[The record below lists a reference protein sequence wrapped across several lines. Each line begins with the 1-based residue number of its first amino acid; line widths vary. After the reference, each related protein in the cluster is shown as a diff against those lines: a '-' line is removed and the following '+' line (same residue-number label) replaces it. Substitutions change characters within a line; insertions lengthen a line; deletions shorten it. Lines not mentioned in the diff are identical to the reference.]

1 MMMITTKFKELMS
14 LNGEM
19 NAAEIE
25 SRFTQIAKLLFE
37 NFAIQKGEKIYLFKE
52 IEFYFYNKHHQKSIF
67 LKRLSFTSTISIIV
81 TLSLIP
87 VSPILYTGT

>member
-37 NFAIQKGEKIYLFKE
+37 NFAIQREK
-52 IEFYFYNKHHQKSIF
+52 KSIF

>member
-1 MMMITTKFKELMS
+1 MMMITKLKELMS

-37 NFAIQKGEKIYLFKE
+37 NFAIQKGEKIYL
-52 IEFYFYNKHHQKSIF
+52 

>member
-1 MMMITTKFKELMS
+1 MITKLKDLMS

-19 NAAEIE
+19 N
-25 SRFTQIAKLLFE
+25 K
-37 NFAIQKGEKIYLFKE
+37 
-52 IEFYFYNKHHQKSIF
+52 KSIF

-87 VSPILYTGT
+87 VSPILYTGM

>member
-1 MMMITTKFKELMS
+1 MITKLKDLMS

-25 SRFTQIAKLLFE
+25 
-37 NFAIQKGEKIYLFKE
+37 
-52 IEFYFYNKHHQKSIF
+52 KSIF

-87 VSPILYTGT
+87 VSPILYTGM

>member
-1 MMMITTKFKELMS
+1 MMITTKFKELMS

-37 NFAIQKGEKIYLFKE
+37 NFAIQKGEKIYL
-52 IEFYFYNKHHQKSIF
+52 

>member
-1 MMMITTKFKELMS
+1 MMITKLKELMS

-52 IEFYFYNKHHQKSIF
+52 IEFYFYNKHHLQHRSY
-67 LKRLSFTSTISIIV
+67 
-81 TLSLIP
+81 
-87 VSPILYTGT
+87 LYYLQGGR

>member
-37 NFAIQKGEKIYLFKE
+37 NLQYKREK
-52 IEFYFYNKHHQKSIF
+52 KSIF

>member
-37 NFAIQKGEKIYLFKE
+37 NFAIQKGEKIYL
-52 IEFYFYNKHHQKSIF
+52 

>member
-1 MMMITTKFKELMS
+1 MMMITKLKELMS

-25 SRFTQIAKLLFE
+25 SRCLKILRYKR
-37 NFAIQKGEKIYLFKE
+37 EK
-52 IEFYFYNKHHQKSIF
+52 KSIF

>member
-37 NFAIQKGEKIYLFKE
+37 NFAIQKGEKI
-52 IEFYFYNKHHQKSIF
+52 F

>member
-1 MMMITTKFKELMS
+1 MITKLKDLMS

-37 NFAIQKGEKIYLFKE
+37 NFAIQREK
-52 IEFYFYNKHHQKSIF
+52 N
-67 LKRLSFTSTISIIV
+67 LSF
-81 TLSLIP
+81 
-87 VSPILYTGT
+87 